1 MHVVVTG
8 ISVPAAKIARDI
20 ASYLRINPLAC
31 DTREGIWRWWL
42 RGDGAEPSEVAT
54 ALEWLTSEGIVEAQA
69 AADGRVRYRRAAL
82 EARAPRPDILTQGV
96 SERGSTLDGDGD
108 GDGDDGGDPRNGD
121 QGIGHGR
128 Q

>member
-8 ISVPAAKIARDI
+8 ISVPAVKIARDI

-42 RGDGAEPSEVAT
+42 RGDGAEPSEVAE

-69 AADGRVRYRRAAL
+69 AADGRVRYRRAAPG
-82 EARAPRPDILTQGV
+82 AAVGG
-96 SERGSTLDGDGD
+96 SEF
-108 GDGDDGGDPRNGD
+108 
-121 QGIGHGR
+121 
-128 Q
+128 